1 MKACTVFRWNKSHLK
16 VTGELLGSTRGTSAI
31 RSLLK
36 MEWHEVYA
44 TINKLQSWVFVF
56 FSSDVYVFVGVWS
69 RFNRGR
75 SQRKLRIL
83 QMWRER
89 GRLYA
94 VLSPRV

>member
-44 TINKLQSWVFVF
+44 TINKLQSWGFLLF
-56 FSSDVYVFVGVWS
+56 FF
-69 RFNRGR
+69 FQMCTCLLACGR
-75 SQRKLRIL
+75 ISTEAEAK
-83 QMWRER
+83 
-89 GRLYA
+89 GN
-94 VLSPRV
+94 

>member
-36 MEWHEVYA
+36 MEWHEVYT
-44 TINKLQSWVFVF
+44 TINKLQSHVFLGVF
-56 FSSDVYVFVGVWS
+56 FSDVYVFVGVWS
-69 RFNRGR
+69 SFNRGR

-83 QMWRER
+83 
-89 GRLYA
+89 
-94 VLSPRV
+94 